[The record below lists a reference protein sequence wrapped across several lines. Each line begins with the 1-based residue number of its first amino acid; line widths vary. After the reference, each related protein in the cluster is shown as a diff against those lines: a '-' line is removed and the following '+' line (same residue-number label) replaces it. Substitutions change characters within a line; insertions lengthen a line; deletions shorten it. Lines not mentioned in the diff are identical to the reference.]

1 VHLRDRIG
9 AYRLYLILSGS
20 SATFLWLAFGVN
32 LVFQVE
38 RVGLNPLQI
47 ILVGTVLEATCL
59 LFEIPTG
66 VVADVYSRRL
76 SIIIG
81 TALLGG
87 GMIVSAV
94 PSFWV
99 ILLAQFIMGIG
110 YTFLSG
116 AEEAWIA
123 DEIGERHAGR
133 AFLRGSQFSQIGSLV
148 GVPIGVGLATI
159 QLNLPIVI
167 GGVLQLLLA
176 GFLVVM
182 MTERGF
188 SPAPREERGSWE
200 QMRSTFVGGAHLVKR
215 RPVLLS
221 IFGIAFFMGMFS
233 EGFDRLWTPH
243 FLENYTF
250 PGIGDL
256 QPVVWIGIITVAA
269 SVLKIVAAE
278 VVRRKVDTNSHTAVS
293 RVLFAMDAVQIVGVL
308 IFALVGSFALAL
320 VAFLVASVLRSTAS
334 PLTSAWLNQSL
345 DSRVRATVISMSGQ
359 ADAIGQIAGG
369 PGIGA
374 IGTVF
379 SLRAALGTAA
389 IALIPSLGLY
399 ARSLSQGE
407 EPLVMVEDVGVTG
420 NG

>member
-1 VHLRDRIG
+1 
-9 AYRLYLILSGS
+9 
-20 SATFLWLAFGVN
+20 
-32 LVFQVE
+32 
-38 RVGLNPLQI
+38 
-47 ILVGTVLEATCL
+47 
-59 LFEIPTG
+59 
-66 VVADVYSRRL
+66 VA
-76 SIIIG
+76 
-81 TALLGG
+81 
-87 GMIVSAV
+87 
-94 PSFWV
+94 
-99 ILLAQFIMGIG
+99 
-110 YTFLSG
+110 
-116 AEEAWIA
+116 
-123 DEIGERHAGR
+123 
-133 AFLRGSQFSQIGSLV
+133 
-148 GVPIGVGLATI
+148 LATI

-167 GGVLQLLLA
+167 GGVLQMLLA
-176 GFLVVM
+176 CFLVVT

-200 QMRSTFVGGAHLVKR
+200 QMRTTLASGAHLVKR

-256 QPVVWIGIITVAA
+256 QPVVWIGIITVA
-269 SVLKIVAAE
+269 SSLLKIVAAE
-278 VVRRKVDTNSHTAVS
+278 VVQRKVDTNSHTAVS
-293 RVLFAMDAVQIVGVL
+293 RLLFAMDAVQVVGVVM
-308 IFALVGSFALAL
+308 FALVGNFALAL
-320 VAFLVASVLRSTAS
+320 VAFLIASVLRSTAS

-374 IGTVF
+374 IGTVY

-389 IALIPSLGLY
+389 VALIPSLGLY

-407 EPLVMVEDVGVTG
+407 ELLVRVEDVGVVSVLSDER
-420 NG
+420 